1 MITRE
6 EVIEICNKLGLVEY
20 TAPELDDY
28 IPWRFPNS
36 IFKTQTSA
44 TIVVLAKNPNDE
56 VSGHRLY
63 FYNKLK
69 YSKENGFT
77 MSCEHK
83 FLAYRSKSGKN
94 YAEMYNKESFETA
107 IKNIIK
113 KIKTTELNLKL
124 KNIHKDFK

>member
-6 EVIEICNKLGLVEY
+6 EVIEVCNNLGLVEY
-20 TAPELDDY
+20 SSPELEDY
-28 IPWRFPNS
+28 RPWKFSSS
-36 IFKTQTSA
+36 IFKTQIFA
-44 TIVVLAKNPNDE
+44 TIVVLAKNPDDKI
-56 VSGHRLY
+56 SGHRLY
-63 FYNKLK
+63 FYDKLK

-83 FLAYRSKSGKN
+83 FLAYCTKNGKN
-94 YAEMYNKESFETA
+94 YAEIYNKKSFETA

-124 KNIHKDFK
+124 KNIQKDFK